1 MCSAQGCF
9 AVGSCSTANVTKGL
23 YAPEYC
29 HYESRIRILSLRVS
43 ENLIISAGCSALYAS
58 PRIMSRPFSTVDCA
72 RSVVITSCDLLFCL
86 SFFLCLHCHPL
97 RFGFGP
103 QRLVFLFL
111 HRHPLCGGFESCSLC
126 QWDNRAWSTLAK
138 WNNWPFRNNWYNW
151 RSFATRNHWTFEAAG
166 SLGWL

>member
-1 MCSAQGCF
+1 MSFVDSPIPGPRLISSLCSSVQAEG
-9 AVGSCSTANVTKGL
+9 
-23 YAPEYC
+23 
-29 HYESRIRILSLRVS
+29 
-43 ENLIISAGCSALYAS
+43 LIISTGCLALYAS
-58 PRIMSRPFSTVDCA
+58 PQIMSRPFSTVDCA

-97 RFGFGP
+97 RFGFGTP
-103 QRLVFLFL
+103 RLLFLFL